1 MVRTS
6 GWVVMAAMVLGAFA
20 PGPAWSRQGAAGQDP
35 ALGAI
40 QQAGGR
46 VERDDSGPE
55 KPVVAVSFAVTQAGD
70 AVLEP
75 LKGLPKLR
83 KLTLNNTKITDA
95 GLDQVKALAGLQKL
109 YLVDTAITDAGLE
122 KLKGMAELRVLSLV
136 GTPITD
142 AGLEHLKALPNLQEA
157 FLAGTKVTEDGV
169 KKLKEALPK
178 VRFDR

>member
-1 MVRTS
+1 MLRIS
-6 GWVVMAAMVLGAFA
+6 GSLVTAALLLGALTPA
-20 PGPAWSRQGAAGQDP
+20 PAWSREGAAGQDQ
-35 ALGAI
+35 AIGAI

-95 GLDQVKALAGLQKL
+95 GLEQVKGMAALQKL

-122 KLKGMAELRVLSLV
+122 KLKGLAELRVLSLV
-136 GTPITD
+136 GTQVTD
-142 AGLEHLKALPNLQEA
+142 AGLEHLKSLPNLQEA
-157 FLAGTKVTEDGV
+157 FLAGTKVTDDGV

>member
-6 GWVVMAAMVLGAFA
+6 GWVVFPALLIAAATA
-20 PGPAWSRQGAAGQDP
+20 PARSVAADAGQDQ
-35 ALGAI
+35 AIGAI

-55 KPVVAVSFAVTQAGD
+55 KPVVAVSFAVTQVNDAG
-70 AVLEP
+70 LEP

-83 KLTLNNTKITDA
+83 KLTLNNTKVTDA
-95 GLDQVKALAGLQKL
+95 GLEQVKQLAGLQKL

-122 KLKGMAELRVLSLV
+122 KLKGMGELHVLSLV
-136 GTPITD
+136 GTQVTD
-142 AGLEHLKALPNLQEA
+142 AGLEHLKALPNLQEV
-157 FLAGTKVTEDGV
+157 FLAGSKVTDDGV